1 MKGWLIVNEFLN
13 WNKFNEIHTWLLDAA
28 KRHGISMELKTNAQ
42 VLIVLSEAKAL
53 PDLDFILFWDK
64 DVRLAQYLE
73 QSGYRVFNSSEAIRI
88 CDDKSLTHLTLMK
101 AGIPMPET
109 IIAPFTYE
117 NIGYTNVEF
126 LDEVGSFLGFP
137 MVVKEC
143 FGSFGQQVY
152 LVKDMEELRDK
163 VRQIG
168 SKPMLFQKY
177 IHTTFGR
184 DLRLQVVGN
193 EVVASMLRFSNT
205 GDFRANLTI
214 GGKMKPHTPTKRQW
228 ELAVESCKILGLD
241 FGGIDLLF
249 DDQDEPIVCEVNSNA
264 HFKNIYDCT
273 GINVA
278 DRIMNYLLEW
288 KNSI

>member
-73 QSGYRVFNSSEAIRI
+73 QFGYQVFNSSEAIRI

-126 LDEVGSFLGFP
+126 
-137 MVVKEC
+137 
-143 FGSFGQQVY
+143 
-152 LVKDMEELRDK
+152 
-163 VRQIG
+163 
-168 SKPMLFQKY
+168 
-177 IHTTFGR
+177 
-184 DLRLQVVGN
+184 
-193 EVVASMLRFSNT
+193 
-205 GDFRANLTI
+205 
-214 GGKMKPHTPTKRQW
+214 
-228 ELAVESCKILGLD
+228 
-241 FGGIDLLF
+241 
-249 DDQDEPIVCEVNSNA
+249 
-264 HFKNIYDCT
+264 
-273 GINVA
+273 
-278 DRIMNYLLEW
+278 
-288 KNSI
+288 